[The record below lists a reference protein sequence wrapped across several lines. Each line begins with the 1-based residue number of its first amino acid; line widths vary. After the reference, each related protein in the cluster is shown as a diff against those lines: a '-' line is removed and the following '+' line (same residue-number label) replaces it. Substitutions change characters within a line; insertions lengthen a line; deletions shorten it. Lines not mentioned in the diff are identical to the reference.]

1 MHPFDTL
8 TTPEAL
14 DELEAVAQAHE
25 PDELIAVSAL
35 TIRAL
40 VDGLRTARQGDR
52 YGAAN
57 LDAVRKDLGVT
68 SPKMDDVFARIAE
81 LTA

>member
-14 DELEAVAQAHE
+14 DELEVAAQAQA
-25 PDELIAVSAL
+25 PDALIAVPAL

-52 YGAAN
+52 YGRAN
-57 LDAVRKDLGVT
+57 IDAIRKDLGVD
-68 SPKMDDVFARIAE
+68 SPKMDDVFDRIAE

>member
-8 TTPEAL
+8 TTPEVL
-14 DELEAVAQAHE
+14 DELEAVAQSHE
-25 PDELIAVSAL
+25 PDSLVAIPAI

-57 LDAVRKDLGVT
+57 LDAIRKDLGVT
-68 SPKMDDVFARIAE
+68 SPKMDDVFARIGE